1 MTGDERKHVTEEL
14 DMPEEYDPES
24 EAEALSDAV
33 FEEGIDVLRRRP
45 RPASPSNPPT
55 PGPTPATQA
64 PVPDDSSSEIQPVRP
79 SPDSPLRDY
88 VRELQQEFEEQ
99 EEEGKL

>member
-1 MTGDERKHVTEEL
+1 MNGGTVAQEL

-33 FEEGIDVLRRRP
+33 FEEGIDILRRRRPPASRIGPPPP
-45 RPASPSNPPT
+45 RPT
-55 PGPTPATQA
+55 PESQA
-64 PVPDDSSSEIQPVRP
+64 AAPDDSSGEIRPVNP

-99 EEEGKL
+99 QEEGKL